1 MLASSSGAGLLVP
14 RQTYKPFIYDA
25 AAEFWAMQ
33 QQAHWLHTEVTMG
46 ADVQDWKLN
55 LTDAERSVV
64 GGVLKG
70 FIQTEIIVNDYW
82 SQVARWFKHPEIAMM
97 ATTFAAAETVH
108 MAAYAHLNDS
118 LGLTDYD
125 AFLSEPTAKAKIDR
139 VISLLAD
146 EKASRHDIALSLAAF
161 SAFTEGVSLFAS
173 FAVLLNFSRFNKLK
187 GVGQIVSWS
196 IRDESLHS
204 KAGCWLFRE
213 FIHENQDLWTPEL
226 KKEIIESARHTV
238 ALEDEFIDQVFSV
251 GEVEGLTAHD
261 LKAFVRHRANA
272 KLHELGLGD
281 NWRRMDKDAVERM
294 SWFNFMS
301 SGVEHQDFFAQRV
314 VDYSKGAMDFDAM
327 WEGVKLDATNTEI
340 N

>member
-1 MLASSSGAGLLVP
+1 MFASSSGVGLLFP
-14 RQTYKPFIYDA
+14 RQTYKPTIYQTAMDY
-25 AAEFWAMQ
+25 WALQ
-33 QQAHWLHTEVTMG
+33 QQAHWLHTEIPMG
-46 ADVQDWKLN
+46 ADMQDWTQN
-55 LTDAERSVV
+55 LTDSERSVI

-70 FIQTEIIVNDYW
+70 FIQTEVVVNNYW
-82 SQVARWFKHPEIAMM
+82 LQVAKWFQHPEVVMM
-97 ATTFAAAETVH
+97 ATTIAAQETIH
-108 MAAYAHLNDS
+108 TAAYAHLNDT

-125 AFLSEPTAKAKIDR
+125 AFLAEPTAKAKIDHI
-139 VISLLAD
+139 VSVLDTTEAT
-146 EKASRHDIALSLAAF
+146 KHDIALSLAVF

-213 FIHENQDLWTPEL
+213 FVRENPDVWTPEL
-226 KKEIIESARHTV
+226 KKEIVEAARNTV
-238 ALEDEFIDQVFSV
+238 HLEDDFIDQVFSL
-251 GEVEGLTAHD
+251 GDVEGLTAHD

-314 VDYSKGAMDFDAM
+314 VDYSKGALDFDRM
-327 WEGVKLDATNTEI
+327 WDNVNSAFYLGESN
-340 N
+340 